1 MKKKYFS
8 PEIKVATYTIG
19 DNILESSWIGPGHG
33 ELEAKTSYGF
43 WDPEDEDEYDD

>member
-8 PEIKVATYTIG
+8 PEMKVATYTIG
-19 DNILESSWIGPGHG
+19 DNILESSYLGPGNG
-33 ELEAKTSYGF
+33 PLEAKTSYGF